1 MFKFFS
7 LWLYILT
14 DIKSGVFVLM
24 LLTCVTKALL
34 RATGVISEDRETKL
48 ETSQDVW
55 SIHTTNVDCWWLSK
69 VLQTDIQ
76 SLSGTFECCKSGI
89 LPIAA
94 CAIYTLKENDA
105 NTKCCRPINNQG
117 LNVSFYSKSFCAIL
131 QPASLSVKLSNVDYS
146 RVAAATQYRGC
157 QICMV
162 QVPAS
167 SMSQHLQD
175 CSLRCWNGKLD

>member
-1 MFKFFS
+1 
-7 LWLYILT
+7 
-14 DIKSGVFVLM
+14 M

-55 SIHTTNVDCWWLSK
+55 SIHSTNVDCWWLSK

-105 NTKCCRPINNQG
+105 NKNVVAPSMINNQG
-117 LNVSFYSKSFCAIL
+117 LIVSFYLKSFCAGAIL

-175 CSLRCWNGKLD
+175 CSLRWWKGKLD